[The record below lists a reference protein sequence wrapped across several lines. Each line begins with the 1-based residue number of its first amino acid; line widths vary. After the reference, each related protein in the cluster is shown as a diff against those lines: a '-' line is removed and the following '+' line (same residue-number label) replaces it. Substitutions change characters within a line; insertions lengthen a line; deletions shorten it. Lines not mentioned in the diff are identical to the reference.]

1 MTSAP
6 GGAAAR
12 KLTREAQDA
21 LDAVASGR
29 QLSPG
34 LRTEIRAAHK
44 LEPWF
49 NFFSFVAMLFGMA
62 VFQIEVGLVKEVGL
76 FGRLTVLPSRVSA
89 LLMALVL
96 YGMLFVAVWA
106 TKWTANKIVSTLD
119 EKWQSHRTLEPV
131 LRALAA
137 CALAE
142 RVDDLP
148 RLLRACERAVRQARN
163 RRGTVPRFSHRQRAL
178 KDHAGRVVAALRVA
192 ESGLDTYPELARCD
206 LAAKLHSIAEA
217 YVEGRLG
224 ALLPESDLKDVQ
236 PLRGFETTRLIA
248 LAAAYPVLTWTAGTV
263 GLAGEVQA
271 QTAMVGMLIAAAGL
285 FGRRALSTLQ
295 KLWALF
301 GR

>member
-12 KLTREAQDA
+12 KLTREAQGA

-29 QLSPG
+29 QLSAG

-49 NFFSFVAMLFGMA
+49 NLFSFVSMLLGMV
-62 VFQIEVGLVKEVGL
+62 VFQIEVGIVKESGL
-76 FGRLTVLPSRVSA
+76 FSRLAVLPSRVSA

-106 TKWTANKIVSTLD
+106 TKWTANKMVSSLD
-119 EKWQSHRTLEPV
+119 GKWQSHRTLEPV

-137 CALAE
+137 CALPE
-142 RVDDLP
+142 RDDLP

-178 KDHAGRVVAALRVA
+178 KDHAGRVVAALRTA

-236 PLRGFETTRLIA
+236 PSRGFETTRLIA
-248 LAAAYPVLTWTAGTV
+248 LAAAYPVLTWAAGTV